1 MTLNGAIKQLHE
13 LRSAED
19 MPIYYKLVIAEV
31 INVLLMD
38 TYEVRHGR
46 WNTVVHSNNH
56 TTYYCPECGSIF
68 NKGCADLGEY
78 NYCPNCG
85 TDMRGR

>member
-1 MTLNGAIKQLHE
+1 MTREQIIKE
-13 LRSAED
+13 LRNMQHYNYTLA
-19 MPIYYKLVIAEV
+19 PNEV
-31 INVLLMD
+31 FEMAIEALKS
-38 TYEVRHGR
+38 EPKHGR

-56 TTYYCPECGSIF
+56 ITYYCPICGSIF

-85 TDMRGR
+85 ASMMDEVGE